1 MPFIQVVRDLA
12 LSVFVGGL
20 AAASW
25 VVPMTDL
32 LYKFHFTAK
41 HILTGDKMNEEFV
54 RLHAHK
60 SGTPSLGG
68 ILIWLTVPVV
78 LMILFPHIPFVNATA
93 FIFFIVGFYGFL
105 DGLYDMAVKNN
116 QKLREMSGRFEWKMF
131 KLFVT
136 FLLSIAVACA
146 IVFIAGIESV
156 NIFGYIM
163 PLNTPWG
170 ILFIS
175 VLALVSMNATDIID
189 GLDALAAGMYIITL
203 IGFILLVLALP
214 ANFALSMNVGMGSII
229 GIVVGVLFVYLY
241 FNIPPARFFMG
252 APGAMIFGPFF
263 LLLALYG
270 NIFPAFLVFMT
281 IYFVDFASSAIQL
294 FSIKFFKRR
303 VFKIAPIHHHFES
316 LGWPDYKV
324 VMRFWLF
331 NWGII
336 FLGIL
341 IQLFLNSK

>member
-1 MPFIQVVRDLA
+1 MPFIQTVRDLA
-12 LSVFVGGL
+12 LSVFVGGI
-20 AAASW
+20 AASSW

-41 HILTGDKMNEEFV
+41 HMLTGDKMNAEFV
-54 RLHAHK
+54 KLHAHK

-68 ILIWLTVPVV
+68 ILIWITVPVV
-78 LMILFPHIPFVNATA
+78 LLTLFPRIPFISATA
-93 FIFFIVGFYGFL
+93 FIFFIVGLYGFL
-105 DGLYDMAVKNN
+105 DGLYDMAIKNN
-116 QKLREMSGRFEWKMF
+116 LKMREMSAKFEWKML
-131 KLFVT
+131 KLLVT
-136 FLLSIAVACA
+136 YVLSIAVAYA
-146 IVFIAGIESV
+146 IVFIAGVTSV
-156 NIFGYIM
+156 NVFGFIM
-163 PLNTPWG
+163 PLNTPLG
-170 ILFIS
+170 ILLVSMF
-175 VLALVSMNATDIID
+175 ALVSMNATDIID
-189 GLDALAAGMYIITL
+189 GLDALAAGMYVITL

-214 ANFALSMNVGMGSII
+214 ANFALPMNVGMGSII
-229 GIVVGVLFVYLY
+229 GVVIGVLFVYLY

-270 NIFPAFLVFMT
+270 NIFPAFLVFMI
-281 IYFVDFASSAIQL
+281 IYYVDFASSTLQL
-294 FSIKFFKRR
+294 FSLKFFKKRIFR
-303 VFKIAPIHHHFES
+303 IAPIHHHFES

-331 NWGII
+331 NWGVI